1 MKWKCRVLISM
12 LSGLLYG
19 GFWSQAGA
27 QETLPKE
34 AFEVFTPAAAGARI
48 TPFLR
53 YQMDQAWRQDEER
66 QKVWRSIRS
75 ESDLLRIQADLREK
89 LLRLIGGL
97 PTEKTGLHARITGTI
112 QMDGYSI
119 EKLIFES
126 LPGIYVTALV
136 YVPVDSRRQ
145 HPAVLVPAGHSPNG
159 KIHYQAL
166 CQRLVSHGYVVI
178 AWDPVGQGERSQ
190 FWDSKSGK
198 SRYNLI
204 CGEHAIMGN
213 LAYLAG
219 ANLARWEIYD
229 GVRVVD
235 YLLTR
240 TDVDPQHIAITGT
253 SGGGTQAALIAALD
267 SRIKMAAPS
276 CYISALP
283 MRISN
288 RIFVDPDSDPEQD
301 LYGMLA
307 EGIDHAGLL
316 LLMYPRP
323 VMVVSAVLDFFPI
336 EGARKTFR
344 EIRDLYARLGHGD
357 RVAMVEGYHAHQYSA
372 ENQQAAIHFLDH
384 FNGMAPSNEF
394 VTPKEIA
401 EKDLWCTRSGQVAI
415 DFADAHSLMD
425 AIREYYVEHKGQAA
439 RTLRQEYSGNRRP
452 EIEKWKIEPYQSIEG
467 LEGTIAWQTAN
478 STKGGSNVVDQYI
491 LHHSGG
497 LQMPLI
503 YFHVASGERR
513 PSLLWFQE
521 NGKATAD
528 DWPEIRK
535 WLQQGYNVVSLDFR
549 GLGETRMR
557 YTAISPD
564 DPALSEADFDRGYV
578 SPLSGVLANHVYS
591 SLLTGRPYFLQMI
604 DDAEIA
610 IRFAEQKLQTQVTAV
625 VGFGMANSL
634 GNAVAEVD
642 PRLKV
647 LQPDSIEVL
656 KWSDL
661 VERKQELWPIQ
672 YLLPGGAYIH

>member
-1 MKWKCRVLISM
+1 MKCKLGIVIAVLA
-12 LSGLLYG
+12 GLLLG
-19 GFWSQAGA
+19 GFWSPAAA
-27 QETLPKE
+27 QDAPPKE
-34 AFEVFTPAAAGARI
+34 AFEVFTPAPAGARI

-66 QKVWRSIRS
+66 KKLWRSIRS
-75 ESDLLRIQADLREK
+75 ESDLLRIQADLRQK

-97 PTEKTGLHARITGTI
+97 PSEKTDLHARITGTI
-112 QMDGYSI
+112 RMEGYSI

-136 YVPVDSRRQ
+136 YVPADGGRQ

-190 FWDSKSGK
+190 FWDVEAGK

-204 CGEHAIMGN
+204 CGEHAIIGN

-219 ANLARWEIYD
+219 TNLARWEIWD
-229 GVRVVD
+229 GIRAVD

-240 TDVDPQHIAITGT
+240 ADVDAERIAITGT

-267 SRIKMAAPS
+267 SRIKVAAPS

-344 EIRDLYARLGHGD
+344 ETRDLYERLGHGD
-357 RVAMVEGYHAHQYSA
+357 RVAMVEGYHTHQYSA
-372 ENQQAAIHFLDH
+372 ENQESAIHFLDH
-384 FNGMAPSNEF
+384 FNGIAPSNEF
-394 VTPKEIA
+394 VTPKEMA
-401 EKDLWCTRSGQVAI
+401 DKDLWCTRSGQVAI

-425 AIREYYVEHKGQAA
+425 AIEGYYEAHKSHV
-439 RTLRQEYSGNRRP
+439 TLSLGQEYSGNHRP
-452 EIEKWKIEPYQSIEG
+452 EIEKWKIEPYQDIEVP
-467 LEGTIAWQTAN
+467 EGTITWQKAN
-478 STKGGSNVVDQYI
+478 STKYNSTVVDQYI
-491 LHHSGG
+491 LYHSGG

-503 YFHVASGERR
+503 YFHAASGERR
-513 PSLLWFQE
+513 QALLWFQE
-521 NGKATAD
+521 NGKATAR
-528 DWPEIRK
+528 DWPEIRR
-535 WLQQGYNVVSLDFR
+535 WLQQGYNVVTLDFR

-564 DPALSEADFDRGYV
+564 DPALSKADFDRGYI
-578 SPLSGVLANHVYS
+578 SPLSGVLANHVYN
-591 SLLTGRPYFLQMI
+591 SLLIGRPYFLQMI

-610 IRFAEQKLQTQVTAV
+610 VRFAEQKLQTHVTAV

-634 GNAVAEVD
+634 GNAIAEVD

-647 LQPDSIEVL
+647 LQSGSTEVF

-661 VERKQELWPIQ
+661 VERTQELWPIQ